1 MSVVLFG
8 GEKGGSGKSTL
19 AVSYAAMLAGKGRDV
34 LLVDADT
41 QASATLWV
49 SIRAAEEVKPAIT
62 CVSIFG
68 DRLDAQVRALI
79 PKYDDIVID
88 TRGADSPEVRSAML
102 VAGII
107 VTPAQTSQFDIYTF
121 AKMDKLV
128 EQARGF
134 NHDLQAIAIMNRV
147 PTNAHS
153 SEAADMRESLSGLRQ
168 YRLLRAFLSERK
180 AFRRVASEGRAV
192 TEFESP
198 DPKAID
204 EMVALG
210 RIIENPA
217 LADEDDEQEAAA

>member
-1 MSVVLFG
+1 MSVILFG

-19 AVSYAAMLAGKGRDV
+19 AVSYAAMLAGRGRDV

-49 SIRAAEEVKPAIT
+49 NIRSAEDVKPAIT

-107 VTPAQTSQFDIYTF
+107 VTPAQTSTFDIFTF

-134 NHDLQAIAIMNRV
+134 NHDLQAVAVMNRV

-153 SEAADMRESLSGLRQ
+153 SEADDMRASLTGLTQ
-168 YRLLRAFLSERK
+168 YRLLKNFVSDRK
-180 AFRRVASEGRAV
+180 AFRMVATEGRAV
-192 TEFESP
+192 TEFKSP

-204 EMVALG
+204 EMIALS

-217 LADEDDEQEAAA
+217 LDDEEEAAE